1 MKLTLKAAD
10 VCPPEVET
18 LLRTLAARGFFER
31 GLLIGSW
38 AFPIYQRALGIDYPL
53 KTFDIDFALDKAA
66 LRPTF
71 DLDESLRSMGCLPL
85 DDHQTGLRKYAWAGF
100 EVEFLVHR
108 AGGRDVA
115 KTDIRGLN
123 VTAIPLPFL
132 SLLFHRPITADLGG
146 FEIRVPQA
154 ESFFLHKLVVAQRRR
169 KAVKKANDLAQ
180 CRALIPRLDRQ
191 LLAAAVADFKAS
203 LKTRRQIRLS
213 CEEIGFPPQFM
224 N

>member
-1 MKLTLKAAD
+1 VKLTLKASD
-10 VCPPEVET
+10 VYPPGVET

-38 AFPIYQRALGIDYPL
+38 AFPIYQRTFGIDYPL

-71 DLDESLRSMGCLPL
+71 DLDEALRTMGCLPL

-115 KTDIRGLN
+115 KTDIHGLN

-132 SLLFHRPITADLGG
+132 SLLFHHPVTVDLGD
-146 FEIRVPQA
+146 FAIRVPEA
-154 ESFFLHKLVVAQRRR
+154 EAFFLHKLVVAQRRR
-169 KAVKKANDLAQ
+169 KPVKKANDLAQ
-180 CRALIPRLDRQ
+180 CRALVPRLDHQ
-191 LLAAAVADFKAS
+191 LLADAAAHFKGS
-203 LKTRRQIRLS
+203 LKTRRQIRVS
-213 CEEIGFPPQFM
+213 CEEIGFSPHFLE
-224 N
+224 